1 MRRRDNDRIL
11 TFISLPVIAT
21 LLVIGAVR
29 SRAPANI
36 DPLRIDR
43 SQPPRIPKPDSGEVP
58 EQLKQVDPFRISN
71 RPSAVRHGQA
81 PLPERPPAAAYR
93 PRLQLKAIVGG
104 PPWTAII
111 GGVPGQ
117 RGDVIL
123 AVGEQADS
131 LRVRAID
138 RQSVSLVGPD
148 TVWTLRLPK
157 GP

>member
-1 MRRRDNDRIL
+1 MRRGDSDRIVTL
-11 TFISLPVIAT
+11 VSLSVIAT
-21 LLVIGAVR
+21 FLVIGAVR
-29 SRAPANI
+29 SRALADL

-43 SQPPRIPKPDSGEVP
+43 SQPPRIPKLDSGEVAV
-58 EQLKQVDPFRISN
+58 QLRQVDPFRISN

-93 PRLQLKAIVGG
+93 PQLLLKAIVGG

-138 RQSVSLVGPD
+138 RQSVTLVGPD
-148 TVWTLRLPK
+148 TVWILRLPQ